1 MTTML
6 DALIGALM
14 PPGAAP
20 GPGSA
25 VVVDVAGDGTVTLT
39 IAGAAV
45 PGQPCL
51 DSYTDRVPGDVVLAL
66 PTRGGRYVVLGRLGH
81 DDAGT
86 AGAIPDPPD

>member
-1 MTTML
+1 MN
-6 DALIGALM
+6 LIDDLVGALM

-25 VVVDVAGDGTVTLT
+25 VVSDVAADGTVTLT

-45 PGQPCL
+45 SGQPCL

-66 PTRGGRYVVLGRLGH
+66 PTRGGRYVVLGRLGF
-81 DDAGT
+81 DPAGT
-86 AGAIPDPPD
+86 AGAVPDPPD